1 MARSL
6 NKVMLIGNLGSDPE
20 IKYAA
25 NGNAIANIRIATAES
40 RKNRDGEWEDTT
52 EWHRVVMF
60 GRQAELCK
68 DYLKKGSKIYV
79 EGRLQTRS
87 WEDQNGQRHYATEIV
102 GFNMLMLDSRSQDTS
117 TGVTGPQGA
126 PVSEPS
132 QAPPAPDFPE
142 AEDDLPF

>member
-1 MARSL
+1 MASL
-6 NKVMLIGNLGSDPE
+6 NKVSIIGNCGTEPE
-20 IKYAA
+20 MRFTPSGKPVTSFSV
-25 NGNAIANIRIATAES
+25 ATNE
-40 RKNRDGEWEDTT
+40 KFGDNDHT
-52 EWHRVVMF
+52 EWFSIVAWNKL
-60 GRQAELCK
+60 AETCNQ
-68 DYLKKGSKIYV
+68 YLTKGQQVYV

-102 GFNMLMLDSRSQDTS
+102 GFNKLMLDSRSQDTS